1 MDDPHQ
7 LIPYILKDT
16 KLVIPTCLSIIYI
29 ILPTFS
35 WHFLKGTEIG
45 SERTNSGGI
54 LQLDSWIPVYIIS
67 CVTHLIE
74 SHGETLSL
82 CDLIKT
88 VTAEFKQNTT
98 ASCVN
103 DRC

>member
-1 MDDPHQ
+1 MT
-7 LIPYILKDT
+7 YLKDAA
-16 KLVIPTCLSIIYI
+16 
-29 ILPTFS
+29 
-35 WHFLKGTEIG
+35 IG
-45 SERTNSGGI
+45 SERRNSSGI
-54 LQLDSWIPVYIIS
+54 LLLDFWIPVYIIS

-74 SHGETLSL
+74 SHSETLSL
-82 CDLIKT
+82 CDLMKT